1 MFFKKR
7 LTIELDTIP
16 QTNEDICLAI
26 AKHCAEFNL
35 PYEFISRGYPVVAM
49 IDGCK
54 YQITKQ
60 FAKRYWVNLWVLRC
74 KEID

>member
-7 LTIELDTIP
+7 LTIEPDTIP
-16 QTNEDICLAI
+16 ETNEDICFAV
-26 AKHCAEFNL
+26 AKYCAEFNL
-35 PYEFISRGYPVVAM
+35 PCEFISRDYPVVAT

-60 FAKRYWVNLWVLRC
+60 FAHRFRVNLWVLRC